1 MIETFVCPK
10 CKDVFSK
17 ETKKPL
23 DGPACPTCN
32 LPMHYMGITADTWQN
47 LTHDEKASLKEKML
61 EDYKSPQTIYL
72 SRMSNDIH
80 TIRNV
85 VIFFLV
91 VFLCSGILR
100 SIFASLN

>member
-1 MIETFVCPK
+1 MIDAFVCPK

-17 ETKKPL
+17 ETKTPL

-32 LPMHYMGITADTWQN
+32 LQMHYMGITADTWKN
-47 LTHDEKASLKEKML
+47 LTQEEKASLKEKVL
-61 EDYKSPQTIYL
+61 EDYKNPQTMFL
-72 SRMSNDIH
+72 SRISNDIH

-91 VFLCSGILR
+91 VFLCAWILR
-100 SIFASLN
+100 SIVSSVG

>member
-1 MIETFVCPK
+1 MIDAFVCPK

-17 ETKKPL
+17 ETKMPL

-32 LPMHYMGITADTWQN
+32 LQMHYIGITADTWQN
-47 LTHDEKASLKEKML
+47 LTQEEKASLKEKVL
-61 EDYKSPQTIYL
+61 EDYKNPQTMFL
-72 SRMSNDIH
+72 SRISNDIH

-91 VFLCSGILR
+91 VFLCAWILR
-100 SIFASLN
+100 SIVSSVG